1 MSLSPKT
8 MTVIKLL
15 NRLDRAA
22 GGGPLHPDVILRVPS
37 ADGVAAT
44 RTISSLLGRI
54 SDAVASSN
62 ENPAIVRRFIAETL
76 SGPAHPTPSTAYKAA
91 LDAAKRWFR
100 VVAV

>member
-1 MSLSPKT
+1 

-22 GGGPLHPDVILRVPS
+22 GSGPLHPDVILRVPS

-76 SGPAHPTPSTAYKAA
+76 SGQSYPTQSSAYRAVLAA
-91 LDAAKRWFR
+91 ARRWFR
-100 VVAV
+100 VVSI